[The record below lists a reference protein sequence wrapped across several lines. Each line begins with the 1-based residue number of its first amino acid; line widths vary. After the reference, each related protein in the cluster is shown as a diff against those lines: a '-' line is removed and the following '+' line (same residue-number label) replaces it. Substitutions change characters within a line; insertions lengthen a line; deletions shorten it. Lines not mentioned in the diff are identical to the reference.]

1 VNEDAAQ
8 EAVKHLR
15 AAALE
20 LIGAA
25 RAVLDLT
32 EDIVKEP
39 GPLLALIAAVTAAA
53 KPEAKPAAEQD
64 VPTSGPRVEHIRVS

>member
-1 VNEDAAQ
+1 MNEEAAQ

-20 LIGAA
+20 LIAA
-25 RAVLDLT
+25 AHAMLDLT
-32 EDIVKEP
+32 EDFVNDP

-53 KPEAKPAAEQD
+53 KQPVERDGDDQRHAR
-64 VPTSGPRVEHIRVS
+64 PRVEHIRVS